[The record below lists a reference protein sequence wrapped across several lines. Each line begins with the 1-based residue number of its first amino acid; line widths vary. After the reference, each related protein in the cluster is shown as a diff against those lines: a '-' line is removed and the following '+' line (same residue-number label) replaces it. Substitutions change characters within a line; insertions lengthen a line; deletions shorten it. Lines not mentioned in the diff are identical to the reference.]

1 LKIKF
6 LPRGRM
12 LAELGGG
19 LPPTTIEQLPQ
30 GKDIHTIFVYHKLST
45 YNFINLPLPAGRLA
59 TFNFTNF

>member
-1 LKIKF
+1 
-6 LPRGRM
+6 M